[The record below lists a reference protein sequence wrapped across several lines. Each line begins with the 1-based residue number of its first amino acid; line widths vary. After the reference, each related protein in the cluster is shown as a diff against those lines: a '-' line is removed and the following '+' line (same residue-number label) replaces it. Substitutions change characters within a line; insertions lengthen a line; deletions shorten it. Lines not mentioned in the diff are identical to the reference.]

1 MVWWSRGR
9 SGVQECI
16 LREDASGAREGHD
29 WRDGCPLGKRVLMV
43 ISKKKEERR
52 GGKDAV
58 KEGFKKIKK
67 GAKFLWFFFF
77 F

>member
-1 MVWWSRGR
+1 
-9 SGVQECI
+9 
-16 LREDASGAREGHD
+16 
-29 WRDGCPLGKRVLMV
+29 MV

-67 GAKFLWFFFF
+67 GAKFLWFFFSFDKSWTIFVGF
-77 F
+77 FFFFVCLVYTLYNYMYTEGNIV

>member
-1 MVWWSRGR
+1 M
-9 SGVQECI
+9 
-16 LREDASGAREGHD
+16 
-29 WRDGCPLGKRVLMV
+29 LMV

-77 F
+77 LLTNLGRFLWVFFFFCLFGIYFV

>member
-16 LREDASGAREGHD
+16 LRKEASGAREGHV

-58 KEGFKKIKK
+58 KEGFKKKIKK
-67 GAKFLWFFFF
+67 GAKF
-77 F
+77 

>member
-1 MVWWSRGR
+1 
-9 SGVQECI
+9 
-16 LREDASGAREGHD
+16 
-29 WRDGCPLGKRVLMV
+29 MV

-67 GAKFLWFFFF
+67 GPNFYGFFFF